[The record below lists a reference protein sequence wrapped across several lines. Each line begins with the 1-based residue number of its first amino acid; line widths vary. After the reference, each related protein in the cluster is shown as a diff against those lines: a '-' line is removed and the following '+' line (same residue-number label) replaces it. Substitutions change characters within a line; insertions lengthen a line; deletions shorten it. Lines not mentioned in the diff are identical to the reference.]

1 METSKEA
8 KEIYQSSLEVVVQF
22 VRECE
27 RDYLGAVAEDLDD
40 QRERTS
46 VEQAYE
52 LGRKP

>member
-8 KEIYQSSLEVVVQF
+8 KEIYQSSLEVVHF

-40 QRERTS
+40 QRERTF